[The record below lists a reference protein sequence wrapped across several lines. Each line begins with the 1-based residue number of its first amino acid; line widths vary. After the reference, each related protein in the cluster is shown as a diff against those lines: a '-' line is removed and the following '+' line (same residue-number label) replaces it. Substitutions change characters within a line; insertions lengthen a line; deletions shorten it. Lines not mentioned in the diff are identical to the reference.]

1 MIGKLDPNVRRLL
14 EQWKGTREIRSP
26 NPGKYTKFPLE
37 QKLVNQDKLTSKLIR
52 SAIHKQNTL
61 NDLKVI
67 GRVSQE
73 EVMDLGKIIKSL
85 TNTKLKTSILR
96 LIHADIFCG
105 SRLKKFGMTVNDK
118 CSRCNQEETIEHMY
132 LNCGYTKRI
141 WSIVNEITN
150 IKYSSMREVT
160 GLSKLHDKTTITI
173 NAEIIRQLSAIERPT
188 IDPKIFVRSIIK
200 RLSIIEK
207 GITKIQIGKLLDLL
221 Q

>member
-1 MIGKLDPNVRRLL
+1 
-14 EQWKGTREIRSP
+14 
-26 NPGKYTKFPLE
+26 
-37 QKLVNQDKLTSKLIR
+37 
-52 SAIHKQNTL
+52 
-61 NDLKVI
+61 
-67 GRVSQE
+67 
-73 EVMDLGKIIKSL
+73 
-85 TNTKLKTSILR
+85 
-96 LIHADIFCG
+96 
-105 SRLKKFGMTVNDK
+105 
-118 CSRCNQEETIEHMY
+118 MY

-160 GLSKLHDKTTITI
+160 GFSKLHDKTTITI